1 MALVQTEEIARRLT
15 AAAPDVDVEIVKFE
29 TTGDS
34 DQTSKLLQHGGK
46 GGAFVAQIRKAVISG
61 ELQAAMHSLKDM
73 PGNEDTPGLVI
84 GATLSRDP
92 PGDVLVLRSGIL
104 IDDLR
109 RSRGKG
115 FKIGT
120 NAVRRAAYARRLF
133 PQIEVI
139 HYRGAAD
146 TRVRKLDHL
155 EMQRLPGG
163 GEVGPADALI
173 MARSGLERVGLAGR
187 IAYEFSVQEMLPAVG
202 QGIVAVECA
211 ANDWQ
216 TRRLLSG
223 IDNPAAHRSADAE
236 REVLWVLNGHCNSPI
251 AGFSTIQGARMTL
264 TASVLDETGGL
275 FIEASRAGR
284 VDIRRQQRAGA
295 SGKADD
301 LCVGDFSAHALDN
314 AAGRLDRPALEFARR
329 QHTGPGVENL
339 QHVGAGLELSQQIL
353 DRVFDQHVDDL
364 RERLGM
370 TVGHH
375 PRRRLIRRAL
385 SGHHIGRNRPRRSAE
400 TDQSNFRIEFA

>member
-1 MALVQTEEIARRLT
+1 VVAIRIRIGTRKSVMALAQTEEIARRLI
-15 AAAPDVDVEIVKFE
+15 AAAPGIDVEIVKFE

-46 GGAFVAQIRKAVISG
+46 GGAFVAEIRRAVVSG
-61 ELQAAMHSLKDM
+61 ELHAAMHSLKDM

-92 PGDVLVLRSGIL
+92 PGDVLVLRSGIS
-104 IDDLR
+104 IEDLR

-133 PQIEVI
+133 PEVEVI

-146 TRVRKLDHL
+146 TRVRKLDNL

-173 MARSGLERVGLAGR
+173 MARSGLERVGFAGR
-187 IAYEFSVQEMLPAVG
+187 IAYEFSIQEMLPAVG

-211 ANDWQ
+211 VSDWQ
-216 TRRLLSG
+216 ARRILSG
-223 IDNPAAHRSADAE
+223 IDDPASHRSADAE

-251 AGFSTIQGARMTL
+251 AGFSTIQGTQMSL
-264 TASVLDETGGL
+264 TASVLDEAGGL
-275 FIEASRAGR
+275 FIEASR
-284 VDIRRQQRAGA
+284 
-295 SGKADD
+295 SGPA
-301 LCVGDFSAHALDN
+301 
-314 AAGRLDRPALEFARR
+314 DRPRELGRA
-329 QHTGPGVENL
+329 V
-339 QHVGAGLELSQQIL
+339 GLELLAKGAAEII
-353 DRVFDQHVDDL
+353 
-364 RERLGM
+364 ERSRPLG
-370 TVGHH
+370 
-375 PRRRLIRRAL
+375 
-385 SGHHIGRNRPRRSAE
+385 
-400 TDQSNFRIEFA
+400 